1 MVAVATYPIM
11 VDKRLLQ
18 ISPDKLQEKSH
29 FYGAVIIF
37 KIRKLGGADSNV
49 ERCDTTKFFASLSI
63 TRMHRND

>member
-1 MVAVATYPIM
+1 MATYPIM

-37 KIRKLGGADSNV
+37 KIRKLGGADSKEMSKDVIPPNFSQV
-49 ERCDTTKFFASLSI
+49 FL
-63 TRMHRND
+63 